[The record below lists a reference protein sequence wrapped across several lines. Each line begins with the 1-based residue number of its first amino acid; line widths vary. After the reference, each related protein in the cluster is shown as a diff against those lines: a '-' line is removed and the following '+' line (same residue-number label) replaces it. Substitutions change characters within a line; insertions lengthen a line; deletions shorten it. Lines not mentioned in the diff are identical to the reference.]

1 MNLLLDTH
9 ILVWSVTGSPRLPR
23 AAMVLL
29 ADPSNTLIFSV
40 ASLWEITIKYGLR
53 RADFDVDPVSF
64 YQDLVESD
72 FVELPIT
79 AAHAL
84 GVSLLPRL
92 HKDPFDRLILAQTN
106 AEGLTLLTNDAT
118 LAQDP
123 GQVTLV

>member
-1 MNLLLDTH
+1 
-9 ILVWSVTGSPRLPR
+9 
-23 AAMVLL
+23 MVLL

-118 LAQDP
+118 LAKYP

>member
-1 MNLLLDTH
+1 VNLLLDTH
-9 ILVWSVTGSPRLPR
+9 ILVWAVTVWPSP
-23 AAMVLL
+23 
-29 ADPSNTLIFSV
+29 SGF
-40 ASLWEITIKYGLR
+40 R
-53 RADFDVDPVSF
+53 RRSVSF
-64 YQDLVESD
+64 YQDLAESD

-84 GVSLLPRL
+84 SVSLLPRL

-118 LAQDP
+118 LAQYP